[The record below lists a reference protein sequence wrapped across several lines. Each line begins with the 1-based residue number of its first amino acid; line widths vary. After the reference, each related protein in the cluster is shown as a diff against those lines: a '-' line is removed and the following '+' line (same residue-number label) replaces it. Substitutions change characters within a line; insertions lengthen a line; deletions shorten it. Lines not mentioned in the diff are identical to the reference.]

1 MELIEISHPLKDH
14 YLTNLRDKNTD
25 FDTFRDSASKLSYFL
40 VVEATKHLTTL
51 SKEKIHHLQRL
62 KVYKSKIIRLRFLF

>member
-25 FDTFRDSASKLSYFL
+25 FDTFRDSASNYLIF
-40 VVEATKHLTTL
+40 
-51 SKEKIHHLQRL
+51 
-62 KVYKSKIIRLRFLF
+62 

>member
-40 VVEATKHLTTL
+40 VVE
-51 SKEKIHHLQRL
+51 LQNISL
-62 KVYKSKIIRLRFLF
+62 PFQKK